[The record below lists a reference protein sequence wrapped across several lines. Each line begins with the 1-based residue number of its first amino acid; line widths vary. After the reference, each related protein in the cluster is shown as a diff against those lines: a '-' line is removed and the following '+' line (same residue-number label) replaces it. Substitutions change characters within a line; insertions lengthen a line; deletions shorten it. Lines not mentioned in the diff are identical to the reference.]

1 MREKLCR
8 NAASIRELQNYSA
21 RYRKRQPGPN
31 DLLGAAQ
38 MPVKLEVHSK
48 GSGISNFERLY

>member
-1 MREKLCR
+1 MKSCVGMQPPSE
-8 NAASIRELQNYSA
+8 SSSYSA

-38 MPVKLEVHSK
+38 LPVKLEVYSE